1 MFTDV
6 RCTIGI
12 LLFCAL
18 AAVYFDMMNLARWFF
33 LFAHHLCSFVSGWVV
48 WLIAFGLRSAFVSP
62 LGGLLVSFKL
72 SMRRACGLQ
81 EFECL
86 GVGVRTGGFHICLGF
101 YWSRVEG

>member
-1 MFTDV
+1 M

-72 SMRRACGLQ
+72 SMRAYEGKWLA
-81 EFECL
+81 
-86 GVGVRTGGFHICLGF
+86 GVRTSWCGSSDLWVSRLLGGLL
-101 YWSRVEG
+101 VED